1 MILSFAETNTC
12 PVMRACEGCRRRK
25 IKCDAATTNAWPCAA
40 CVRLKLHCVPPR
52 VNYDRSNTG
61 GMHTS
66 GLERVLV
73 FDDSSVS
80 GDEEY
85 GQQTNLFSSQEMGSI
100 PEQTHLPQVAYD
112 NGLGTYH
119 TPPYNQ
125 RSSSFHDFSYGN
137 VNNIPMSAQ
146 DQAYQSQAT
155 FQTPNSQHIRSVSS
169 DELWSQEQY
178 SGLNL
183 TDALGELKI
192 TETGIGR
199 YRSHFTIDPLLTR
212 L

>member
-1 MILSFAETNTC
+1 
-12 PVMRACEGCRRRK
+12 MRACEGCRRRK

-61 GMHTS
+61 SMHTS

-85 GQQTNLFSSQEMGSI
+85 GQQANPFSSHDNGSF
-100 PEQTHLPQVAYD
+100 PEQTHPPQVAYD
-112 NGLGTYH
+112 DGLVTYH
-119 TPPYNQ
+119 APSYNQ
-125 RSSSFHDFSYGN
+125 RSSSFHDFSYGT
-137 VNNIPMSAQ
+137 VNNIPMSTPE
-146 DQAYQSQAT
+146 QAYPPQAT
-155 FQTPNSQHIRSVSS
+155 FQTPNAQHIRSISS
-169 DELWSQEQY
+169 DEIWPQDQY

-192 TETGIGR
+192 TETGIGTC
-199 YRSHFTIDPLLTR
+199 RSQSAGTLLLIPL
-212 L
+212 